1 MDRSS
6 SVRLTK
12 TAVEKA
18 GVRNARYDLWDSELP
33 GFGLRVEKSGT
44 KTFIIRYRTD
54 GGGRSAPRR
63 FMTVARFGTLTVEEA
78 RKKAKILLGAAASG
92 GDPAGEVQEKR
103 REKTIRE
110 LLDFYEE
117 HGCFIQ
123 RGLHKG
129 KPMKPLTK
137 KYTMGRLRNHV
148 EPLLGHRRASEITA
162 GDIEKFVIDVK
173 AGKTAKDEKI
183 GPRKRIIVRGGE
195 GAARKVVRDLSAVF
209 SFAGRHGFVQ
219 KNPVEKASVR
229 KTDNRRERFLT
240 LEEVGRLGA
249 AFEEVETGGANP
261 KAVAIARLWALT
273 GCRRNEIAAIKVHE
287 VNLQRNL
294 FEFDDTKTGK
304 SIRPFGPAAA
314 ALLKVLMN
322 GRKTGYLFPAEK
334 GDGYYQSTRKI
345 WTKVIERAQLPGV
358 TPHTLRHTLGST
370 ATSSGEALALTG
382 AILGHANLRSTA
394 IYAHVQHDPS
404 LEAARRVETLL
415 ASALSG
421 KGAEQQEEDVPADG
435 LPALDADLIRA
446 LAQRLSKEG
455 ADAARLRSIVA
466 QVMEISA

>member
-12 TAVEKA
+12 LVVEKA
-18 GVRNARYDLWDSELP
+18 EVRDARYDLWDLELT

-63 FMTVARFGTLTVEEA
+63 FLTVGRFGALTVEQA
-78 RKKAKILLGAAASG
+78 RKKAKVLLGAAASG
-92 GDPAGEVQEKR
+92 NDPAGEVQEKR
-103 REKTIRE
+103 REKTMRE
-110 LLDFYEE
+110 LLDFYEK

-123 RGLHKG
+123 RGIHKG

-137 KYTMGRLRNHV
+137 QYTMARLRNHV
-148 EPLLGHRRASEITA
+148 EPLLGHRRASEVTS
-162 GDIEKFVIDVK
+162 GDIETFVADVT
-173 AGKTAKDEKI
+173 AGKTAKDEKV
-183 GPRKRIIVRGGE
+183 GPRKRLIVRGGE

-209 SFAGRHGFVQ
+209 SFGGRHGFVT
-219 KNPVEKASVR
+219 KNPVEDASVR

-240 LEEVGRLGA
+240 LDEVSRLGE
-249 AFEEVETGGANP
+249 AFDAVEKEGANP
-261 KAVAIARLWALT
+261 KGVAIARLWALT
-273 GCRRNEIAAIKVHE
+273 GCRRNEIAALKAHE
-287 VNLQRNL
+287 VKLGSNL

-314 ALLKVLMN
+314 ALLQGLLKD
-322 GRKTGYLFPAEK
+322 GKEGYLFPAER
-334 GDGYYQSTRKI
+334 GDGYYQGTRNV
-345 WTKVIERAQLPGV
+345 WAEVTKLAGLPGV

-394 IYAHVQHDPS
+394 IYAHVQRNPS
-404 LEAARRVETLL
+404 LEAAKRVEKLL
-415 ASALSG
+415 AAALEG
-421 KGAEQQEEDVPADG
+421 KAIEPQDAETGEAPPEF
-435 LPALDADLIRA
+435 DADLIRV
-446 LAQRLSKEG
+446 LAERLSKEDS
-455 ADAARLRSIVA
+455 DAARLRAIMA
-466 QVMEISA
+466 QVVALNT

>member
-1 MDRSS
+1 MDRTS

-12 TAVEKA
+12 TVVEKA
-18 GVRNARYDLWDSELP
+18 EVRSARYDLWDLELA

-44 KTFIIRYRTD
+44 KTFIIRYRSD

-63 FMTVARFGTLTVEEA
+63 FMTVARFGTLTVEQA
-78 RKKAKILLGAAASG
+78 RKKAKALLGAAASG
-92 GDPAGEVQEKR
+92 DDPAGKVQEKR
-103 REKTIRE
+103 REKTMKE

-123 RGLHKG
+123 RGVHKG
-129 KPMKPLTK
+129 RPMKPLTK
-137 KYTMGRLRNHV
+137 QYTMARLRNHV
-148 EPLLGHRRASEITA
+148 EPLLGHRRVSEITS
-162 GDIEKFVIDVK
+162 GEIEKFVAEVK
-173 AGKTAKDEKI
+173 AGKTAKDEKV
-183 GPRKRIIVRGGE
+183 GPRKRVIVRGGE

-209 SFAGRHGFVQ
+209 SFAGRHGFVA

-229 KTDNRRERFLT
+229 KTDNRRDRFLT
-240 LEEVGRLGA
+240 LEEVSQLGE
-249 AFEEVETGGANP
+249 AFDRVEADGANP

-273 GCRRNEIAAIKVHE
+273 GCRRNEIAELKVHE
-287 VNLQRNL
+287 IKLERNL

-314 ALLKVLMN
+314 ALLKTLLRD
-322 GRKTGYLFPAEK
+322 RKAGYLFPAEK

-345 WTKVIERAQLPGV
+345 WAKVIEIAELPGI

-370 ATSSGEALALTG
+370 ATSNGEALALTG

-404 LEAARRVETLL
+404 LEAAKRVEKLL
-415 ASALSG
+415 ATALEGKAAEPKEGESAE
-421 KGAEQQEEDVPADG
+421 A
-435 LPALDADLIRA
+435 LPELDADLIRV
-446 LAQRLSKEG
+446 LAERLSKEDS
-455 ADAARLRSIVA
+455 DATRLRSIIA
-466 QVMEISA
+466 QVVALNT